1 MEWVETTGKTI
12 EEALDAALDQ
22 LGVDESDAEFEV
34 LEEPKVG
41 LFGRVR
47 GEARLRAR
55 VRPTRPR
62 PKDDRRDRRRRKPE
76 APREGGEPAG
86 ESRAG
91 QDGGEAAVKEVAS
104 PRGEGRRSVH
114 TDAREREEE
123 GDGMT
128 DEFEAPGRGVDVP
141 MEEQGE
147 VAVSFLQG
155 LVSSF
160 DVEAEVDSR
169 ILDEESFEVSIRGE
183 DLGLLIGPKG
193 ATMNALQDLTR
204 TVVQRKT
211 SARRGRLL
219 LDVAGYRER
228 RKEALERFA
237 HAAAERVLATGARVV
252 LEPMNASDRKVVH
265 DTVNAIAGVATVSE
279 GEDPRRRVVLLPETT
294 GEAGR

>member
-1 MEWVETTGKTI
+1 MEWVETTGRTI

-76 APREGGEPAG
+76 GVREGGDTPAVG
-86 ESRAG
+86 GSDGG
-91 QDGGEAAVKEVAS
+91 QDGGETTPEAA
-104 PRGEGRRSVH
+104 PRAATRRSVR
-114 TDAREREEE
+114 TEVRASEEE
-123 GDGMT
+123 GDSMT
-128 DEFEAPGRGVDVP
+128 DELDGPGRGVDVP
-141 MEEQGE
+141 MEEQGT
-147 VAVSFLQG
+147 VAVAFLEG
-155 LVSSF
+155 LISSF
-160 DVEAEVDSR
+160 AVEAEVESR
-169 ILDEESFEVSIRGE
+169 ILDEESFEVSIHGD

-237 HAAAERVLATGARVV
+237 HSAAERVLATGARVV
-252 LEPMNASDRKVVH
+252 LEPMNASDRKIVH
-265 DTVNAIAGVATVSE
+265 DTVNGIAGVATISE
-279 GEDPRRRVVLLPETT
+279 GEDPRRRVVLLPEPP
-294 GEAGR
+294 G